1 MLLFNIMEKDTI
13 CASATAEG
21 GALGIIRIAGTKAI
35 AITNKIFDK
44 DLSKVSSNSL
54 TFGNVYDADGK
65 NIDEVVVSVFRK
77 PHSYTGEDIVEI
89 SCHGSSYISRTII
102 QRLID
107 QGCRHALPGEFTQ
120 RAFENGKLDLTQA
133 EAVAD
138 LIAATSAATHRT
150 ALNQLK
156 GHISSRLGYLREQ
169 LLRLTSLLELELD
182 FSDHEELE
190 FADRKELLNLSQHIR
205 EEILA
210 LSLSFQTGKAL
221 KEGIAVAIIGRTNV
235 GKSTLLNKLLNEEK
249 AIVSNI
255 HGTTRDAIEDT
266 TTINGVTFRFIDTAG
281 LRATQDRVEQIG
293 IELTYQKA
301 KQAQI
306 VLWIIDD
313 APSVE
318 EIDNMLRLTNNKHLV
333 TVCNKIDINNHAETY
348 IFRQLKHYFGSL
360 NKNVP
365 VVKIS
370 AKNGTNIDVLEQ
382 TIYNVADIPEYKQ
395 NITIITSA
403 RHYEAL
409 TRAKNSID
417 RVIDGLN
424 SNITAE
430 LVAADLNQTIEQL
443 GEITGGKI
451 TPDETLHSIF
461 QHFCV
466 GK

>member
-318 EIDNMLRLTNNKHLV
+318 EIVRHDL
-333 TVCNKIDINNHAETY
+333 
-348 IFRQLKHYFGSL
+348 
-360 NKNVP
+360 
-365 VVKIS
+365 
-370 AKNGTNIDVLEQ
+370 
-382 TIYNVADIPEYKQ
+382 PEM
-395 NITIITSA
+395 
-403 RHYEAL
+403 
-409 TRAKNSID
+409 
-417 RVIDGLN
+417 
-424 SNITAE
+424 
-430 LVAADLNQTIEQL
+430 
-443 GEITGGKI
+443 
-451 TPDETLHSIF
+451 
-461 QHFCV
+461 
-466 GK
+466 

>member
-13 CASATAEG
+13 CAPATAEG
-21 GALGIIRIAGTKAI
+21 GALGIIRIAGAEAI
-35 AITNKIFDK
+35 AITNEILDK

-54 TFGNVYDADGK
+54 TFGNVCDADGK
-65 NIDEVVVSVFRK
+65 TIDEVVVSVFRK

-107 QGCRHALPGEFTQ
+107 RGCRQALPGEFTQ

-138 LIAATSAATHRT
+138 LIAATNEANHRT

-156 GHISSRLGYLREQ
+156 GHISSRLGSLRKQ

-205 EEILA
+205 EEISA
-210 LSLSFQTGKAL
+210 LSHSFQTGKAL

-281 LRATQDRVEQIG
+281 IRATQDSVEQMG

-306 VLWIIDD
+306 ILWIIDD

-318 EIDNMLRLTNNKHLV
+318 EIDNMLQLTKDKRLV
-333 TVCNKIDINNHAETY
+333 TVCNKIDKNNHAETY
-348 IFRQLKHYFGSL
+348 IFKQLKDYFV
-360 NKNVP
+360 NIDKNIP

-370 AKNGTNIDVLEQ
+370 AKNGTNINLLEQ

-409 TRAKNSID
+409 TRAKNSLD

-430 LVAADLNQTIEQL
+430 LVAADLNQALEQL

-451 TPDETLHSIF
+451 TPNDTLHSIF